1 MKMATPEEQAEIRG
15 RAEVIAQLLL
25 GDGFWS
31 TTTSAERNSDLTARL
46 QSVAAQCDDEAI
58 IHFFRHPDSSYEVR
72 VYFK

>member
-1 MKMATPEEQAEIRG
+1 MATPEEQAER
-15 RAEVIAQLLL
+15 RARVEIINHLLL
-25 GDGFWS
+25 SDGFWS
-31 TTTSAERNSDLTARL
+31 TITSAERNSDLAARL